1 MAYPIAQLRVEA
13 NEHGD
18 MLFLDFIHSDGT
30 VYHSQAM
37 PAHVSRES
45 AQRIVEAMNNPEAV
59 VIVDD
64 FPPQRADRIQRSIP
78 IQ

>member
-1 MAYPIAQLRVEA
+1 MAYPIAQLRIESNA
-13 NEHGD
+13 HGD
-18 MLFLDFIHSDGT
+18 RLFVDFVHDGT

-64 FPPQRADRIQRSIP
+64 LPPQPADRVQ
-78 IQ
+78 